1 MSIKEISE
9 IREDFNKS
17 KIDFSNISDHPIKM
31 FNDWFEMALELDK
44 DNAISF
50 VLSTVSSE
58 NIPSSRVVLLRDLD
72 EKGFTFFTN
81 YESKKSKDIEVK
93 NIVSANFFWEKLE
106 KQVRI
111 TGRAMKI
118 SELDSDKYFNSR
130 PRDSQLGAWSSNQ
143 SSIIDIYCKLMSK
156 MDEFKEIFK
165 GKKVE
170 RPLNWGG
177 YCIIPEKVEFWQ
189 GRPFRLHDRLL
200 FTKEKNRWK
209 KERLAP

>member
-1 MSIKEISE
+1 MSIKKISK
-9 IREDFNKS
+9 IREDYKKS
-17 KIDFSNISDHPIKM
+17 KIDFRNIPAHPIKM

-58 NIPSSRVVLLRDLD
+58 NIPSSRVVLLRGVD
-72 EKGFTFFTN
+72 ENGFTFFTN
-81 YESKKSKDIEVK
+81 YESAKSKDIEA
-93 NIVSANFFWEKLE
+93 NNMVSANFFWEKLE

-111 TGRAMKI
+111 TGKAIKI
-118 SELDSDKYFNSR
+118 SASESDKYFSSR
-130 PRDSQLGAWSSNQ
+130 PRESQLGAWSSKQ
-143 SSIIDIYCKLMSK
+143 SSIINIYYKLMNK
-156 MDEFKEIFK
+156 MDEFKGIFK

-170 RPLNWGG
+170 RPLHWGG
-177 YCIIPEKVEFWQ
+177 YCIDPEKVEFWQ

-200 FTKEKNRWK
+200 FTKDKTKWK

>member
-1 MSIKEISE
+1 MSIKKIIK
-9 IREDFNKS
+9 IREDYKKS
-17 KIDFSNISDHPIKM
+17 KIDFRNIPAHPIKM

-58 NIPSSRVVLLRDLD
+58 NIPSSRVVLLRGVD
-72 EKGFTFFTN
+72 ENGFTFFTN
-81 YESKKSKDIEVK
+81 YESAKSKDIEA
-93 NIVSANFFWEKLE
+93 NNMVSANFFWEKLE

-111 TGRAMKI
+111 TGKAIKI
-118 SELDSDKYFNSR
+118 SSSDSDKYFSSR
-130 PRDSQLGAWSSNQ
+130 PRESQLGAWSSKQ
-143 SSIIDIYCKLMSK
+143 SSIINVYYKLMNK
-156 MDEFKEIFK
+156 MDEFKGIFK

-170 RPLNWGG
+170 RPLYWGG
-177 YCIIPEKVEFWQ
+177 YRIEPEKVEFWQ

-200 FTKEKNRWK
+200 FTKDKTKWK

>member
-1 MSIKEISE
+1 MSIKKISK
-9 IREDFNKS
+9 IREDYKKS
-17 KIDFSNISDHPIKM
+17 KIDFRNIPDHPIKM

-58 NIPSSRVVLLRDLD
+58 NIPSSRVVLLRGVD
-72 EKGFTFFTN
+72 ENGFTFFTN
-81 YESKKSKDIEVK
+81 YESAKSKDIEA
-93 NIVSANFFWEKLE
+93 NNMVSANFFWEKLE

-111 TGRAMKI
+111 TGKAIKI
-118 SELDSDKYFNSR
+118 SSSESDKYFSSR
-130 PRDSQLGAWSSNQ
+130 PRESQLGAWSSKQ
-143 SSIIDIYCKLMSK
+143 SSIINIYYKLMNK
-156 MDEFKEIFK
+156 MDEFKGIFK

-170 RPLNWGG
+170 RPLHWGG
-177 YCIIPEKVEFWQ
+177 YCIELEKVEFWQ

-200 FTKEKNRWK
+200 FTKDKTIWK

>member
-1 MSIKEISE
+1 MSIKKISK
-9 IREDFNKS
+9 IREDYKKS
-17 KIDFSNISDHPIKM
+17 KIDFRNIPDHPIKM

-58 NIPSSRVVLLRDLD
+58 NIPSSRVVLLRGVD
-72 EKGFTFFTN
+72 ENGFTFFTN
-81 YESKKSKDIEVK
+81 YESAKSKDIEA
-93 NIVSANFFWEKLE
+93 NNMVSANFFWEKLE

-111 TGRAMKI
+111 TGKAIKI
-118 SELDSDKYFNSR
+118 SSSESDQYFSSR
-130 PRDSQLGAWSSNQ
+130 PRESQLGAWSSKQ
-143 SSIIDIYCKLMSK
+143 SSIINVYYKLMNK
-156 MDEFKEIFK
+156 MDEFKGIFK

-170 RPLNWGG
+170 RPLHWGG
-177 YCIIPEKVEFWQ
+177 YCIDPEKVEFWQ

-200 FTKEKNRWK
+200 FTKDKTKWK

>member
-1 MSIKEISE
+1 MSIKKISK
-9 IREDFNKS
+9 IREDYKKS
-17 KIDFSNISDHPIKM
+17 KIDFRNIPAHPIKM

-58 NIPSSRVVLLRDLD
+58 NIPSSRVVLLRGVD
-72 EKGFTFFTN
+72 ENGFTFFTN
-81 YESKKSKDIEVK
+81 YKSAKSKDIEA
-93 NIVSANFFWEKLE
+93 NNMVSANFFWEKLE

-111 TGRAMKI
+111 TGKAIKI
-118 SELDSDKYFNSR
+118 SSSESDKYFSSR
-130 PRDSQLGAWSSNQ
+130 PRESQLGAWSSKQ
-143 SSIIDIYCKLMSK
+143 SSIINIYYKLMNK
-156 MDEFKEIFK
+156 MDEFKGIFK

-170 RPLNWGG
+170 RPLHWGG
-177 YCIIPEKVEFWQ
+177 YCIDPEKVEFWQ

-200 FTKEKNRWK
+200 FTKDKTKWK

>member
-1 MSIKEISE
+1 
-9 IREDFNKS
+9 
-17 KIDFSNISDHPIKM
+17 M
-31 FNDWFEMALELDK
+31 FNDWFEMALESDK

-58 NIPSSRVVLLRDLD
+58 NIPSSRVVLLRGVD
-72 EKGFTFFTN
+72 ENGFTFFTN
-81 YESKKSKDIEVK
+81 YESEKSKDIEVN

-111 TGRAMKI
+111 TGKAIKI
-118 SELDSDKYFNSR
+118 SESDSDKYFSSR

-143 SSIIDIYCKLMSK
+143 SSIIDVYYKLMSK

-165 GKKVE
+165 GKEVE
-170 RPLNWGG
+170 RPLYWGG
-177 YCIIPEKVEFWQ
+177 YCIEPEKVEFWQ
-189 GRPFRLHDRLL
+189 GRPSRLHDRLL
-200 FTKEKNRWK
+200 FTKEKTIWK

>member
-1 MSIKEISE
+1 MSIKKISE
-9 IREDFNKS
+9 IRENFKKS

-31 FNDWFEMALELDK
+31 FNDWFEMALESDK

-58 NIPSSRVVLLRDLD
+58 NIPSSRVVLLRDVD
-72 EKGFTFFTN
+72 ENGFTFFTN
-81 YESKKSKDIEVK
+81 YESAKSKDIEV
-93 NIVSANFFWEKLE
+93 NNMVSANFFWEKLE

-111 TGRAMKI
+111 TGKAIKI
-118 SELDSDKYFNSR
+118 SESESDKYFSSR
-130 PRDSQLGAWSSNQ
+130 PRDSQLGSWSSNQ
-143 SSIIDIYCKLMSK
+143 SSIINIYYKLMNK

-170 RPLNWGG
+170 RPLYWGG
-177 YCIIPEKVEFWQ
+177 YFIEPEKVEFWQ

-200 FTKEKNRWK
+200 FTKKKTRWK

>member
-1 MSIKEISE
+1 MSIKKIIK
-9 IREDFNKS
+9 IREDYKKS
-17 KIDFSNISDHPIKM
+17 KIDFRNIPAHPIKM

-58 NIPSSRVVLLRDLD
+58 NIPSSRVVLLRGVD
-72 EKGFTFFTN
+72 ENGFTFFTN
-81 YESKKSKDIEVK
+81 YESAKSKDIEA
-93 NIVSANFFWEKLE
+93 NNMVSANFFWEKLE

-111 TGRAMKI
+111 TGKAIKI
-118 SELDSDKYFNSR
+118 SSSDSDKYFSSR
-130 PRDSQLGAWSSNQ
+130 PRESQLGAWSSKQ
-143 SSIIDIYCKLMSK
+143 SSIINVYYKLMNK
-156 MDEFKEIFK
+156 MDEFKGIFK

-170 RPLNWGG
+170 RPLHWGG
-177 YCIIPEKVEFWQ
+177 YCIDPEKVEFWQ

-200 FTKEKNRWK
+200 FTKDKTKWK

>member
-1 MSIKEISE
+1 MSIKKIIK
-9 IREDFNKS
+9 IREDYKKS
-17 KIDFSNISDHPIKM
+17 KIDFRNIPAHPIKM

-58 NIPSSRVVLLRDLD
+58 NIPSSRVVLLRGVD
-72 EKGFTFFTN
+72 ENGFTFFTN
-81 YESKKSKDIEVK
+81 YESAKSKDIEA
-93 NIVSANFFWEKLE
+93 NNMVSANFFWEKLE

-111 TGRAMKI
+111 TGKAIKI
-118 SELDSDKYFNSR
+118 SSSESDKYFSSR
-130 PRDSQLGAWSSNQ
+130 PRESQLGAWSSKQ
-143 SSIIDIYCKLMSK
+143 SSIINVYYKLMNK
-156 MDEFKEIFK
+156 MDEFKGIFK

-170 RPLNWGG
+170 RPLHWGG
-177 YCIIPEKVEFWQ
+177 YCIDPEKVEFWQ

-200 FTKEKNRWK
+200 FTKDKTKWK

>member
-1 MSIKEISE
+1 MSIKKISE

-31 FNDWFEMALELDK
+31 FNDWFEMALESDK
-44 DNAISF
+44 DNAILF
-50 VLSTVSSE
+50 VLSTVSTK
-58 NIPSSRVVLLRDLD
+58 NIPSSRVVLLRGVD
-72 EKGFTFFTN
+72 ENGFTFFTN
-81 YESKKSKDIEVK
+81 YESAKSKDIEV
-93 NIVSANFFWEKLE
+93 NNMVSANFFWEKLE

-111 TGRAMKI
+111 TGKAMKI
-118 SELDSDKYFNSR
+118 PESESDKYFSSR
-130 PRDSQLGAWSSNQ
+130 PRESQLGAWSSNQ
-143 SSIIDIYCKLMSK
+143 SSIIDVYYKLMSK
-156 MDEFKEIFK
+156 MDEFEGIFK

-177 YCIIPEKVEFWQ
+177 YCIDPEKVEFWQ
-189 GRPFRLHDRLL
+189 GRPSRLHDRLL

>member
-1 MSIKEISE
+1 MSIKKINE
-9 IREDFNKS
+9 IREDFKKS
-17 KIDFSNISDHPIKM
+17 KIDFSNIPDHPIKM
-31 FNDWFEMALELDK
+31 FNDWFEMALESDK

-58 NIPSSRVVLLRDLD
+58 NIPSSRVVLLRGLD
-72 EKGFTFFTN
+72 ENGFTFFTN
-81 YESKKSKDIEVK
+81 YESAKSKDIEV
-93 NIVSANFFWEKLE
+93 NNMVSANFFWEKLE

-111 TGRAMKI
+111 TGKAMKI
-118 SELDSDKYFNSR
+118 PESDSDKYFSSR
-130 PRDSQLGAWSSNQ
+130 SRDSQLGAWSSNQ
-143 SSIIDIYCKLMSK
+143 SSIIDIYYKLMSK
-156 MDEFKEIFK
+156 MDEFKGIFK

-177 YCIIPEKVEFWQ
+177 YCIAPEKVEFWQ

-200 FTKEKNRWK
+200 FTKDKTIWK

>member
-1 MSIKEISE
+1 MSIKKISE

-31 FNDWFEMALELDK
+31 FNDWFEMALESDK

-58 NIPSSRVVLLRDLD
+58 NIPSSRVVLLRGID
-72 EKGFTFFTN
+72 ENGFTFFTN
-81 YESKKSKDIEVK
+81 YESAKSKDIEV
-93 NIVSANFFWEKLE
+93 NNMVSANFFWEKLE

-111 TGRAMKI
+111 TGKAIKI
-118 SELDSDKYFNSR
+118 SSADSDKYFSSR
-130 PRDSQLGAWSSNQ
+130 PRYSQLGAWSSDQ
-143 SSIIDIYCKLMSK
+143 SSIIDVYYKLMSK

-165 GKKVE
+165 GKEVE
-170 RPLNWGG
+170 RPLHWGG
-177 YCIIPEKVEFWQ
+177 YCIVPVKVEFWQ
-189 GRPFRLHDRLL
+189 GRPSRLHDRLL
-200 FTKEKNRWK
+200 FTKQKSIWK